1 MDIKPKHIHIL
12 FYLGLV
18 ATMVISGCIQ
28 YQRWLNPLGMKPEE
42 NPKQHDGS
50 QEFTPPRDFESVI
63 KPLPAEEGGATI
75 YVTPEQLEKYSN
87 EEEPKQ
93 VEEPV
98 EQEDI
103 IAVPQTLELE

>member
-28 YQRWLNPLGMKPEE
+28 YQQWLNPLGMKPEE

-50 QEFTPPRDFESVI
+50 QAFQPPEEFRSTVQ
-63 KPLPAEEGGATI
+63 PLSEDGSATI
-75 YVTPEQLEKYSN
+75 YVSPEQLKKYS
-87 EEEPKQ
+87 EEEPEQ

>member
-50 QEFTPPRDFESVI
+50 QAFQPPEEFRSTVQ
-63 KPLPAEEGGATI
+63 PLSEDGKATI
-75 YVTPEQLEKYSN
+75 YVPPEQLKKYS
-87 EEEPKQ
+87 EEKTEQ

>member
-28 YQRWLNPLGMKPEE
+28 YQRWLNPLGLKPEE

-50 QEFTPPRDFESVI
+50 QAFQPPEEFRSTVQ
-63 KPLPAEEGGATI
+63 PLSEDGSATI
-75 YVTPEQLEKYSN
+75 YVSPEQLKKYS
-87 EEEPKQ
+87 EEEPEQ

>member
-12 FYLGLV
+12 FYLGIV
-18 ATMVISGCIQ
+18 VTMVISGYIQ

-50 QEFTPPRDFESVI
+50 QAFQPPEEFRSTVQ
-63 KPLPAEEGGATI
+63 PLSKDGSATI
-75 YVTPEQLEKYSN
+75 YVSPEQLKKYS
-87 EEEPKQ
+87 EEEPEQ

-103 IAVPQTLELE
+103 IAVPQTIELE